1 MKRRVVVTGLGAI
14 TPVGNSVDSFWNS
27 IKEGKNGINN
37 ISLFDTTDF
46 KVKMA
51 AEVKDFKPE
60 DYLNKKECKRMDRY
74 TQFALVA
81 SNEAIKDSGLNM
93 EEIDKDRVSIIFG
106 SGIGGLSTIENQI
119 KTLVAKGPNRVSPL
133 TIPMAISNMAA
144 GMIGIE
150 HGILGSCLSLTSA
163 CATSTHCI
171 GEAFRNIRDGYSDI
185 VIAGGSEASI
195 CEFGIAGFQALT
207 ALSKSE
213 DRNRAS
219 IPFDKD
225 RNGFV
230 MGEGGAALILEDLE
244 SALKRGAKIYGEV
257 VGYGTTCDAYHMT
270 SPVMDGSGAA
280 KAMRNAMNDADIK
293 ASEIGYINA
302 HGTSTEINDKV
313 ETLAIKLALGEESK
327 NVFVSSTK
335 SMTGHLLGAAG
346 AVEAIIS
353 IKSLE
358 DGFVPATINYVN
370 KDEECDLNLVTNEG
384 KKADIEYAMSNS
396 LGFGGHNGTLIFKK
410 WRADK

>member
-74 TQFALVA
+74 TQFALIA

-93 EEIDKDRVSIIFG
+93 EEVDKDRVSIIFG

-313 ETLAIKLALGEESK
+313 ETLAIKLALGEASK

-346 AVEAIIS
+346 AIEAIIS
-353 IKSLE
+353 IKALE